1 MPDGDHVFCLID
13 DRILANESK
22 EMHHKTIEVLLHIC
36 TQYRLTL
43 KLGKCATHW
52 LRLHRISR
60 KQGGA
65 TGWCLGWGEMILT
78 CCCTSQLNLFL
89 KILGGGQLLGVTP
102 GCGFAWKHVVRTSHV
117 IKIAS
122 RKSVCKY
129 DLTIN
134 ELSFSC
140 AMGFVRTFM
149 SHYSQ
154 VLQILERFNGDLTR
168 REVQANTYAMA
179 KINSSW
185 LSSRSS
191 ASFCVQLR
199 HRPRAALAQCSL

>member
-1 MPDGDHVFCLID
+1 
-13 DRILANESK
+13 
-22 EMHHKTIEVLLHIC
+22 
-36 TQYRLTL
+36 
-43 KLGKCATHW
+43 
-52 LRLHRISR
+52 
-60 KQGGA
+60 
-65 TGWCLGWGEMILT
+65 
-78 CCCTSQLNLFL
+78 
-89 KILGGGQLLGVTP
+89 
-102 GCGFAWKHVVRTSHV
+102 V

-191 ASFCVQLR
+191 ASFCVQL
-199 HRPRAALAQCSL
+199 HQRPSRALTQCFLFPLIKFYIEQIFVLVRMQLRKYVDI